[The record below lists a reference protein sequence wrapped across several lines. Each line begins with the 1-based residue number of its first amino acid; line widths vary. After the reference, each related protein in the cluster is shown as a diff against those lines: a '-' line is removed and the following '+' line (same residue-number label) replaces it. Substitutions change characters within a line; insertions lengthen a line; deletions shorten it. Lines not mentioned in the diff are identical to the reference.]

1 MMSERCPVC
10 QNSIEEQQLVGVGG
24 GRVEQYKCENCGTFS
39 MAEEARFE
47 LNVEQKRKLSAILRK
62 RTIRGMGKIM
72 IFLNRSDK
80 NLSEFPYPIYLLGDL
95 LSEYPDSASDRLDE
109 SLINLAKLSK
119 FPGDPVYIRESD
131 KSLFFVQSAQLLE
144 MKYIANQ
151 LFQDEL
157 IEISKLSAADFPAHI
172 TVTAKGWNRIAEL
185 EKGREADT
193 KQVFVAM
200 SFSPKMDSPYKNAI
214 TKAIKE
220 AGYQPIRIDE
230 AEHNNDIT
238 DEIIV
243 KIRQS
248 KFVIADFT
256 GHRAG
261 VYFEAGYAVG
271 LGKTVIW
278 TCKDDDFKDIH
289 FDTRQFSHIK
299 WSTENELYQKL
310 LNRIKATIN

>member
-1 MMSERCPVC
+1 
-10 QNSIEEQQLVGVGG
+10 QLVGVGG

-39 MAEEARFE
+39 LAEEARFE

-62 RTIRGMGKIM
+62 RAIRGMGKIM
-72 IFLNRSDK
+72 IFLNRPDK

-109 SLINLAKLSK
+109 SLINLAKLSQ

-131 KSLFFVQSAQLLE
+131 KSLFFVQSAHLLE

-220 AGYQPIRIDE
+220 AGYQPIRIEE
-230 AEHNNDIT
+230 AEHN
-238 DEIIV
+238 
-243 KIRQS
+243 
-248 KFVIADFT
+248 
-256 GHRAG
+256 
-261 VYFEAGYAVG
+261 
-271 LGKTVIW
+271 
-278 TCKDDDFKDIH
+278 
-289 FDTRQFSHIK
+289 
-299 WSTENELYQKL
+299 
-310 LNRIKATIN
+310 

>member
-1 MMSERCPVC
+1 MSEKCPVC
-10 QNSIEEQQLVGVGG
+10 QSSIEEPQLVGIGG
-24 GRVEQYKCENCGTFS
+24 GRAEQYKCENCGTFS
-39 MAEEARFE
+39 MTDDVRIG
-47 LNVEQKRKLSAILRK
+47 LNVENKRKLSAILRK

-72 IFLNRSDK
+72 IFLDRPDK
-80 NLSEFPYPIYLLGDL
+80 NLSEFPYPIYILEDL
-95 LSEYPDSASDRLDE
+95 LSEYPDSISDRLDE

-119 FPGDPVYIRESD
+119 FPGDPVYVRETD
-131 KSLFFVQSAQLLE
+131 KSLFFVQSVHLME

-157 IEISKLSAADFPAHI
+157 IEISKQSALDFPAYV
-172 TVTAKGWNRIAEL
+172 TVTVKGWNRIAEL
-185 EKGREADT
+185 EKGREADA
-193 KQVFVAM
+193 KQAFVAM
-200 SFSPKMDSPYKNAI
+200 SFSPKMDSAYKNAI

-230 AEHNNDIT
+230 VEHNNDIT

-256 GHRAG
+256 GHRGG

-278 TCKDDDFKDIH
+278 TCKDEDFKDIH

-299 WSTENELYQKL
+299 WSTEEELYKKL

>member
-1 MMSERCPVC
+1 
-10 QNSIEEQQLVGVGG
+10 VGVGG
-24 GRVEQYKCENCGTFS
+24 GRAEQYKCENCGTFS
-39 MAEEARFE
+39 MTEEARIE

-72 IFLNRSDK
+72 IFLNRPDK

-109 SLINLAKLSK
+109 SLINVAKLSK

-131 KSLFFVQSAQLLE
+131 KSLFFVQSVQLVE

-151 LFQDEL
+151 LFQDGL

-214 TKAIKE
+214 TKAIKQ
-220 AGYQPIRIDE
+220 AGYQPIRIE
-230 AEHNNDIT
+230 EVEHNNDIT

-256 GHRAG
+256 GHRGG
-261 VYFEAGYAVG
+261 VYFEAGYALG

-299 WSTENELYQKL
+299 WSTENELYEKL

>member
-1 MMSERCPVC
+1 MRERCPVC
-10 QNSIEEQQLVGVGG
+10 QNSIEEPQLVGVGG
-24 GRVEQYKCENCGTFS
+24 GRAEQYKCENCGTFS
-39 MAEEARFE
+39 MIEEARIE

-62 RTIRGMGKIM
+62 RNIRGMGKIM
-72 IFLNRSDK
+72 IFLNRPDE
-80 NLSEFPYPIYLLGDL
+80 NLSEFPYPIYLLADL

-119 FPGDPVYIRESD
+119 FPGDPLYIRESD
-131 KSLFFVQSAQLLE
+131 KSLFFVQSVHLLE

-157 IEISKLSAADFPAHI
+157 IEISKLSVADFPAHI

-200 SFSPKMDSPYKNAI
+200 SFSPKMDSLYQNAI
-214 TKAIKE
+214 ATAVKE
-220 AGYQPIRIDE
+220 AGYEPIRIDKV
-230 AEHNNDIT
+230 EHNNKID

-248 KFVIADFT
+248 KFIIADFT
-256 GHRAG
+256 EHRG
-261 VYFEAGYAVG
+261 DVYFEAGYAMG
-271 LGKTVIW
+271 LGKPVIW
-278 TCKDDDFKDIH
+278 TCRENDLANLH
-289 FDTRQFSHIK
+289 FDTRQYSHIVWK
-299 WSTENELYQKL
+299 DERELKDSL
-310 LNRIKATIN
+310 LNRIRATIN

>member
-1 MMSERCPVC
+1 MSERCPVC
-10 QNSIEEQQLVGVGG
+10 QNSIEEHQLMGVGR
-24 GRVEQYKCENCGTFS
+24 GRVEQYKCENCGAFS
-39 MAEEARFE
+39 MAEEARIE

-62 RTIRGMGKIM
+62 RAIRGMGKIM
-72 IFLNRSDK
+72 IFLNRPDK

-131 KSLFFVQSAQLLE
+131 KSLFFVQSVQLVE

-193 KQVFVAM
+193 KQAFVAM

-214 TKAIKE
+214 ATAVKE
-220 AGYQPIRIDE
+220 AGYEPIRIDKV
-230 AEHNNDIT
+230 EHNNKID

-256 GHRAG
+256 EHRGG
-261 VYFEAGYAVG
+261 VYFEAGYAMG
-271 LGKTVIW
+271 LGKPVIW
-278 TCKDDDFKDIH
+278 TCRENDLANLY
-289 FDTRQFSHIK
+289 FDTRQYSHIVWK
-299 WSTENELYQKL
+299 DERELKESL
-310 LNRIKATIN
+310 LNRIRATIN